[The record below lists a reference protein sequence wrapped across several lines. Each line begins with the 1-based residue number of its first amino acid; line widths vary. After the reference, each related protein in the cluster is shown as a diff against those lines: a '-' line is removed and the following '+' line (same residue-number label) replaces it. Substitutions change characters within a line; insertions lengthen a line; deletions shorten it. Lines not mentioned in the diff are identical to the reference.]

1 MDLRI
6 VFMGT
11 PDFSVPCL
19 DGLIKDGHDIAAVV
33 TQPDRPRGRSG
44 KPVAPPV
51 KELALKHNL
60 QILQPQK
67 LRDPAFYEFL
77 SKISPEIIVTVAYG
91 KILPPTVLRIPARGC
106 VNVHASLLPRY
117 RGAAPINHAIIN
129 GEKKTGITTI
139 YMDEG
144 MDTGDV
150 ILREETEIPEDMTA
164 GELHDILSVMGLGVL
179 RNTLSQI
186 EKGIDGRVP
195 QDHEKATYAPMLDRE
210 TGKLQWERPA
220 EKVHNLVRG
229 TNPYPG
235 AYTSRKGKRMKIWKT
250 SLAPGISSEG
260 APGTILASSP
270 EGLLVNC
277 GTGVV
282 KVIELQMENCRRM
295 EAKECWHNFH
305 EGEVLG

>member
-117 RGAAPINHAIIN
+117 RGAAPINHAIID
-129 GEKKTGITTI
+129 GKETGITRF
-139 YMDEG
+139 MDEG
-144 MDTGDV
+144 MDTAMSFSG
-150 ILREETEIPEDMTA
+150 ETVIPEND
-164 GELHDILSVMGLGVL
+164 GGRLHVFFRSWDWACWKHVIANRKVLMG
-179 RNTLSQI
+179 
-186 EKGIDGRVP
+186 VP
-195 QDHEKATYAPMLDRE
+195 QDH
-210 TGKLQWERPA
+210 GKYLCYEQ
-220 EKVHNLVRG
+220 G
-229 TNPYPG
+229 DG
-235 AYTSRKGKRMKIWKT
+235 
-250 SLAPGISSEG
+250 
-260 APGTILASSP
+260 
-270 EGLLVNC
+270 
-277 GTGVV
+277 
-282 KVIELQMENCRRM
+282 
-295 EAKECWHNFH
+295 
-305 EGEVLG
+305 